1 MPDPEAASAT
11 RADRLI
17 DGGLRAA
24 LRLALALPYERRVPT
39 FGAFI
44 ARAAGPL
51 SGFRRRAL
59 DQLALAFPDLEEA
72 ERRRIA
78 RKSLDNL
85 GRTLIEIYSGRE
97 FADRIAAAD
106 CLTGPGLDTVLAARA
121 ARRPVVLVSAHF
133 GNLLTTA
140 TAFAAAGHPPAM
152 LYRPLSNPLSEV
164 HWSAAL
170 ESVSSPLFGRDR
182 RGLGAM
188 ARHVREGG
196 FLALAADQHVSGA
209 PRLELFGLPARTSL
223 SPAALALKHGGLLVP
238 AFALRQADGIAHRVE
253 VQAPIPAG
261 EAEVMMQD
269 YNDRLETI
277 VRRHPGQWLWPHR
290 RWKA

>member
-1 MPDPEAASAT
+1 MTDPDPASAT

-24 LRLALALPYERRVPT
+24 LGVALALRYERRVPA
-39 FGAFI
+39 FGTLI

-59 DQLALAFPDLEEA
+59 AQLALAFPDLEEA
-72 ERRRIA
+72 DRRRIA
-78 RKSLDNL
+78 RASLDNL
-85 GRTLIEIYSGRE
+85 GRTLAEIYSGTE
-97 FADRIAAAD
+97 FAERIAGAD
-106 CLTGPGLDTVLAARA
+106 CLGGPGLDTVLAARA
-121 ARRPVVLVSAHF
+121 AGRPVVLVSAHF
-133 GNLLTTA
+133 GNHLTTA

-152 LYRPLSNPLSEV
+152 LYRPLSNPLSEQ

-170 ESVSSPLFGRDR
+170 KVLSAPLFGRDR
-182 RGLGAM
+182 RGLAAM
-188 ARHVREGG
+188 SRHVRDGG
-196 FLALAADQHVSGA
+196 FLAIAADQHVAGA
-209 PRLELFGLPARTSL
+209 PRLELFDLPARTAL

-238 AFALRQADGIAHRVE
+238 AFAVRQADGLSHRVE
-253 VQAPIPAG
+253 IQAPIPAG
-261 EAEVMMQD
+261 APEAMMQD
-269 YNDRLETI
+269 YNERLEAI